1 MKKIFILIYLLF
13 TLVCANAQKKQNVY
27 YLKNS
32 GLEVVKDSADFVR
45 VIQEPDSGET
55 NFNYLEYHMNGK
67 RKTLGKVSAFEP
79 NIVMQ
84 GTIVRFNQ
92 EGKRIEIT
100 PYENGIPKGMSYHYF
115 DNGKM
120 YKQIEYGDFT
130 PPQEQRG
137 IPKTDYISPLFSP
150 NPNAKLIFMADSLGV
165 VSVKDGNGHV
175 KEVKATAKNVITE
188 EGNYKDGVKDGIWKG
203 SETLPSYSY
212 VETYE
217 MGKLITG
224 ESTQG
229 DQKYS
234 YSSSLFSPP
243 QFRGGV
249 QEFYEYIAPS
259 LRYPEGAIRDKAKGK
274 VLVEFTV
281 AEDGR
286 VTEVISKISAH
297 RALDAEAIRIVRS
310 SPRWIPATERGIPT
324 PVKYTVPITFSYGN

>member
-1 MKKIFILIYLLF
+1 MKRILILVCLLF
-13 TLVCANAQKKQNVY
+13 TLIAANAQKKQNVY

-55 NFNYLEYHMNGK
+55 NFSYLEYHMNGK

-79 NIVMQ
+79 NIVME

-100 PYENGIPKGMSYHYF
+100 PYENGIPIGMSYHYF

-130 PPQEQRG
+130 VKLERNVG
-137 IPKTDYISPLFSP
+137 PKIDYISPSFSP
-150 NPNAKLIFMADSLGV
+150 NPNSKLIFMADSLGV
-165 VSVKDGNGHV
+165 VYVKDGNGHLKDIDATTKSV
-175 KEVKATAKNVITE
+175 KTAEGDYKN
-188 EGNYKDGVKDGIWKG
+188 GVKDGIWRG
-203 SETLPSYSY
+203 SETVPNYSY

-229 DQKYS
+229 DQKYA
-234 YSSSLFSPP
+234 YSTSLFSPP
-243 QFRGGV
+243 QFNGGV
-249 QEFYEYIAPS
+249 ENFYNHIAGS
-259 LRYPEGAIRDKAKGK
+259 LRYPERAIRDKATGK
-274 VLVEFTV
+274 VLIGYTV
-281 AEDGR
+281 GKDGK
-286 VTEVISKISAH
+286 VTDVIAKKSAH
-297 RALDAEAIRIVRS
+297 PALDAEAIRIVWA
-310 SPRWIPATERGIPT
+310 SPKWIPATERGIPT
-324 PVKYTVPITFSYGN
+324 PVKYTVPITFSMGR